1 MKKQISFAALV
12 FITLFTSCKKDTA
25 PDTAIKDADGN
36 IYTEVKIGTQTWLLE
51 NLKTTKFR
59 NGEPIPMVTDNT
71 QWNSLTTAAFCNYE
85 NNTAYG
91 NTEGRLYNWFAVTDT
106 RNICPPGFHIPTSAE
121 MLTLVNFLGGAAVAG
136 NKLKNTGTI
145 HWGSPN
151 TGATNESGFTANAIG
166 VRSVNDFQ
174 HRLILGCYWTTTINP
189 NPTMTNF
196 AYYLH
201 LQNGLAQG
209 DVTPFFEKTMG
220 TAVRCIKD

>member
-1 MKKQISFAALV
+1 MKKQLSLFALAFV
-12 FITLFTSCKKDTA
+12 ILFSACKKDTV

-59 NGEPIPMVTDNT
+59 NGEPIPMITNNT
-71 QWNSLTTAAFCNYE
+71 QWNSSTTAAFCDYE
-85 NNTAYG
+85 NNTTYG
-91 NTEGRLYNWFAVTDT
+91 NTEGRLYNWFAATDT
-106 RNICPPGFHIPTSAE
+106 RNICPPGFHIPTSTE
-121 MLTLVNFLGGAAVAG
+121 MLTLVNFLGGSAVAG

-145 HWGSPN
+145 YWGSPN
-151 TGATNESGFTANAIG
+151 TGSTNESGFTGNAFG
-166 VRSVNDFQ
+166 VRHTSGFQ
-174 HRLILGCYWTTTINP
+174 HRLILGCYWASTVNP

-209 DVTPFFEKTMG
+209 DVTPFFEKFSG
-220 TAVRCIKD
+220 LSVRCIKD